1 MLAINV
7 FAADTDA
14 EGRRLQSS
22 MQQAFARLRSGQPGP
37 LPRPVDDI
45 DEVLEPGA
53 RAMVDEALRV
63 SVVGGPD
70 RVRDGLERLVD
81 RYRPDEVILTGQIHD
96 HASRVRSFALAAE
109 AMQAIGSRPLAAA
122 ADKGSGGRRRASA
135 PSCTGG

>member
-22 MQQAFARLRSGQPGP
+22 MQQAFARLRSGQRG
-37 LPRPVDDI
+37 RCRGPVDDI

-70 RVRDGLERLVD
+70 RVRVGLERLVD
-81 RYRPDEVILTGQIHD
+81 RY
-96 HASRVRSFALAAE
+96 
-109 AMQAIGSRPLAAA
+109 
-122 ADKGSGGRRRASA
+122 GRTR
-135 PSCTGG
+135 

>member
-1 MLAINV
+1 M
-7 FAADTDA
+7 
-14 EGRRLQSS
+14 
-22 MQQAFARLRSGQPGP
+22 
-37 LPRPVDDI
+37 DDI

-122 ADKGSGGRRRASA
+122 AE
-135 PSCTGG
+135 